1 MMDKFQTQKTEQDLL
16 IINCG
21 TIIINPDAVTPLLC
35 TCSIIS
41 IEMKVVCHNP
51 QDRSQLTTI
60 AELLGMGLPAASIG
74 PIHKKIFP
82 HIKE

>member
-1 MMDKFQTQKTEQDLL
+1 MYPSSNKKWKFYAPNLTVQLLRYWDKFYFASAGRARARAKY
-16 IINCG
+16 
-21 TIIINPDAVTPLLC
+21 
-35 TCSIIS
+35 SF
-41 IEMKVVCHNP
+41 CHNP

-74 PIHKKIFP
+74 PIHKKIHP

>member
-1 MMDKFQTQKTEQDLL
+1 MLDKFQTQKTEQDLL

-41 IEMKVVCHNP
+41 IEMKVFLYVKEA
-51 QDRSQLTTI
+51 RFLASS
-60 AELLGMGLPAASIG
+60 LG
-74 PIHKKIFP
+74 HVTKKIYSFRW
-82 HIKE
+82 